1 MRDSRVSR
9 RCPAI
14 IAQLPRQRH
23 DSPLNAQLDEIGR
36 RTRAE
41 HGLPA
46 YITDPAVR
54 SSLMEILDSWLDAQ
68 GTGVGTGEG
77 EGTAR

>member
-1 MRDSRVSR
+1 MRDSRVSG

-54 SSLMEILDSWLDAQ
+54 GRLTEILNSWLDAQ
-68 GTGVGTGEG
+68 GTGDGTGEG
-77 EGTAR
+77 GNMAR